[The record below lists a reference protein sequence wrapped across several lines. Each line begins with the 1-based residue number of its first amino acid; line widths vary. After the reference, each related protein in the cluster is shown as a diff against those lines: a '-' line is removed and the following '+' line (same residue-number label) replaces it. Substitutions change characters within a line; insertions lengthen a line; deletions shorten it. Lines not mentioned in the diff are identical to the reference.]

1 MSTSKHSMRLIT
13 SSWLSQKTFRMIP
26 VSLDAPY
33 SEVIFDPETK
43 TMVLFSKVTKTTF
56 HMLPK
61 LDDNGDLLK
70 VTGKPR
76 PAAPGQTPRDYR
88 EGRNQMETFME
99 FYITEKEEMNSIIEL
114 LCDNAS
120 DFDYKKYTEASSI
133 LEGAPEGPKIEL
145 LKS

>member
-1 MSTSKHSMRLIT
+1 MSTSKQSMRLIT
-13 SSWLSQKTFRMIP
+13 SAWQSQKTFRMIP
-26 VSLDAPY
+26 ISNDSPFA
-33 SEVIFDPETK
+33 EVIFDPQTK

-61 LDDNGDLLK
+61 LDDNGDLAM
-70 VTGKPR
+70 VTGKAR
-76 PAAPGQTPRDYR
+76 PDGKKYR
-88 EGRNQMETFME
+88 ESRNSMETFTE

-120 DFDYKKYTEASSI
+120 NFDYKKYTEASPI

-145 LKS
+145 LK